1 MKKTK
6 RQYFFTRIRW
16 IVSLL
21 FLALTY
27 GISTSSAQLPQGTFI
42 DLALE
47 RSFLSDQA
55 IAGQEIHWQLM
66 AKNNSSTDAGNV
78 SVREILPDGV
88 SLIEAKPG
96 TGSCT
101 LADSEAFKSYACQL
115 GTLASSQ
122 QTIIDV
128 QASIAEDFPF
138 KSLFSTAY
146 VTDQAGSLDPDLSNN
161 LSSDEHDVVFKP
173 KILNLLVSP
182 VCTTVGSQVLITGND
197 LKSLYATNP
206 AVEVNGKAANTI
218 FFGETSLSV
227 KIPELSESTAKIS
240 INGVPLSQTLQID
253 SACTIHAISVDD
265 VRSGFIAGDLLLF
278 FKSTLT
284 QDQLEQFK
292 SLYGFESLSAYP
304 LLGVYRGR
312 LAQHPELKEEAD
324 NPSLLSCPVLTR
336 RTSPEIDL
344 TLLVDL
350 SGTMDSIQLKQVLGE
365 LMKQM
370 NCVFNLNSRISLITY
385 RDQPT
390 LVLPMETWETQQ
402 STLNDW
408 VNTPLV
414 TDGKSDLEGA
424 LLYAANLLTDQG
436 RLDVPKGVFVI
447 TRGPS
452 VPTWADKEGVYNQ
465 FTNNNIFL
473 SGIAMTNLLMPKTF
487 YQPLEELSQKTE
499 RDIIFRD
506 ERDST
511 GVAHDIS
518 CSIVLGIY
526 GVLPC
531 PSDPLSQIPTHSID
545 YAKQTEL
552 LMERIAAD
560 PKVDQIC
567 LNTLVE
573 SKQFSDPDLPQ
584 QAWLQ
589 NLGVQHIQDFF
600 PHLGD
605 GVTVAIIDTG
615 VDLNLSQL
623 GELHINPNMPVGISF
638 ATAPS
643 GPTDGSDVLGHGTS
657 VASITAASKNN
668 INGIGVAPKATIIPI
683 RVFAPQESGAPKGN
697 SLWVAEALA
706 AAYLMGADVINLSL
720 GDQSNVK
727 IGCKK
732 LSSEDFYNRIL
743 NHLSEIASKSS
754 NKKPIIVAA
763 TGNDGRHKVRCPACL
778 SGVIA
783 VGSVHQNDTGQWERS
798 SFSNWGPSVDFVA
811 QGEGIN
817 TTLNGGS
824 FGDTGPG
831 TSFTAP
837 QVSGLVALI
846 LGEETHLSM
855 DQVVQK
861 IKSCFSQD
869 LFDPGWDE
877 QTGWGRIVIL
887 NPKDAP
893 PACLPQT
900 Q

>member
-1 MKKTK
+1 MKKMK
-6 RQYFFTRIRW
+6 RNIFRLRIRL
-16 IVSLL
+16 ILSLL
-21 FLALTY
+21 CLALIPV
-27 GISTSSAQLPQGTFI
+27 ISTSSAQLPQGTFI
-42 DLALE
+42 DLSLE
-47 RSFLSDQA
+47 RNFLSDQA
-55 IAGQEIHWQLM
+55 IAGKEIHWQLL
-66 AKNNSSTDAGNV
+66 AKNRSSTDADNV
-78 SVREILPDGV
+78 LVREILPDGV
-88 SLIEAKPG
+88 SLIEAKPDM
-96 TGSCT
+96 GSCT
-101 LADSEAFKSYACQL
+101 LTNNETFKGYECQL
-115 GTLASSQ
+115 GTLAASQ
-122 QTIIDV
+122 QIIVDV

-138 KSLFSTAY
+138 KSIFSTAY
-146 VTDQAGSLDPDLSNN
+146 IIDQAGSLDPDLSNN
-161 LSSDEHDVVFKP
+161 ISADEHIVIFKP

-182 VCTTVGSQVLITGND
+182 VCTTVASQVLITGSD

-206 AVEVNGKAANTI
+206 AVKVNGKAANAI

-227 KIPELSESTAKIS
+227 QIPELSESTAKIS
-240 INGVPLSQTLQID
+240 INSVPLSQTLQID
-253 SACTIHAISVDD
+253 SACTIHSISVDD

-284 QDQLEQFK
+284 LEQLEQFR
-292 SLYGFESLSAYP
+292 SLYGFDSLSEYP

-324 NPSLLSCPVLTR
+324 NPSLLSCPALTR

-344 TLLVDL
+344 TLLVDV
-350 SGTMDSIQLKQVLGE
+350 SGTMDSIALKDVLDE
-365 LMKQM
+365 LTKQM

-390 LVLPMETWETQQ
+390 LVLPMDTWETEQ
-402 STLNDW
+402 SALNDW

-424 LLYAANLLTDQG
+424 LLYAANLLKAQG
-436 RLDVPKGVFVI
+436 RPDVPKGVFVI

-452 VPTWADKEGVYNQ
+452 VPTWADKEGVYHQ
-465 FTNNNIFL
+465 FTDNNIFL

-506 ERDST
+506 ERNPT
-511 GVAHDIS
+511 GAAHDIP

-526 GVLPC
+526 GILPC
-531 PSDPLSQIPTHSID
+531 PSDPLTHIPTHAID

-615 VDLNLSQL
+615 VDLTLSQL
-623 GELHINPNMPVGISF
+623 GELHINSNMPDGINF

-657 VASITAASKNN
+657 VASITAASGNN
-668 INGIGVAPKATIIPI
+668 INGIGVAPKATIVPI
-683 RVFAPQESGAPKGN
+683 RVFAPQESGGARGN

-732 LSSEDFYNRIL
+732 LSSEDFYNRVL
-743 NHLSEIASKSS
+743 NHLGEIAPQNS
-754 NKKPIIVAA
+754 NKRPILVAA

-778 SGVIA
+778 SRVIA
-783 VGSVHQNDTGQWERS
+783 VGSVHQNDAGQWERS

-846 LGEETHLSM
+846 LGEEPHLLM

-861 IKSCFSQD
+861 IKACFSQD
-869 LFDPGWDE
+869 LLDPGWDE
-877 QTGWGRIVIL
+877 QTGWGRIVIPDP
-887 NPKDAP
+887 NQAP